1 MLSLSING
9 VPYSDTKRF
18 MLEVHNAVEGDWDRV
33 ESALFDLLDDE
44 PDEFAGFVFA
54 EAVRMP
60 KSEYHNDKSSFRAVR
75 AESSLRSKPKGKK

>member
-18 MLEVHNAVEGDWDRV
+18 MLEVHNAVEGDWGRV

-54 EAVRMP
+54 EAVRVP
-60 KSEYHNDKSSFRAVR
+60 RFGSTHRSSVR
-75 AESSLRSKPKGKK
+75 VAKEVK